1 MLVQSPIFQGQL
13 IERILSLTFLVLML
27 GGLEK
32 NAKSR
37 SEKCRKN
44 AKRKLFFAF
53 DKYQDMTQFL
63 HLTCNLFKKRQDK
76 FSTVVD
82 TNKSRV
88 QFHL

>member
-1 MLVQSPIFQGQL
+1 MLVHSPIFQGQL

-27 GGLEK
+27 GGFEK

-37 SEKCRKN
+37 SEKCWKN
-44 AKRKLFFAF
+44 VGKMLEK
-53 DKYQDMTQFL
+53 
-63 HLTCNLFKKRQDK
+63 CKKRQDK